1 MIDTKIL
8 LNTNNVLKHLMKNGS
23 TSLSKAFSSL
33 CPQIASSSK
42 NSGLAFKPWVEVEV
56 QVDDMRFGFPSYP
69 SRIWN
74 STILLQYDNI

>member
-23 TSLSKAFSSL
+23 TSLSKAFASL

-42 NSGLAFKPWVEVEV
+42 NSGLAFQPWVEVEV
-56 QVDDMRFGFPSYP
+56 QVDDMRFGFPLGYGK
-69 SRIWN
+69 
-74 STILLQYDNI
+74 YDII